1 MAPPNIH
8 PNARDELMYDR
19 FLPRPRLELTLETIA
34 MVMGAKPE
42 MTAVLINRITS
53 TPEEGSS
60 KANEASV
67 SALAGSIRNNKP
79 FLEKRSPK
87 APQRRLPTSIP
98 SQLNVERRLMI
109 MG

>member
-1 MAPPNIH
+1 
-8 PNARDELMYDR
+8 MYER

-42 MTAVLINRITS
+42 MITALINRITR

-60 KANEASV
+60 RANEASV

-79 FLEKRSPK
+79 FLENRSPK
-87 APQRRLPTSIP
+87 APQSRLPRSIP
-98 SQLNVERRLMI
+98 SQVNVERRLMI
-109 MG
+109 IG